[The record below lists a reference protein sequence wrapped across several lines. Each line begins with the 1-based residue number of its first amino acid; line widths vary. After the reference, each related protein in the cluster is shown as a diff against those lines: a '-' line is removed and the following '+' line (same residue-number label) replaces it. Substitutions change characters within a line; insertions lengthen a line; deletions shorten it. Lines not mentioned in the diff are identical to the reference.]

1 MTKKKTTKKI
11 AVRITKRKDPSI
23 DELIGPTTTLEERT
37 AADAVA
43 EELAKEAPGAALI
56 AMMEEFKKLTIKV
69 DKLEGE
75 NNKLRDAMV
84 MDPND
89 GGRFLVM
96 GEKSV
101 ELPIQKDPVDYESFA
116 VFRSPSSGFKQKL
129 IKSRKLRHDDGDSEI
144 IAPVI
149 AEFEK
154 GVCVLTDEHLI
165 ELMRAKEVANVR
177 LGRPMFVE
185 VHDKD
190 QKLAAHKGELSDR
203 AIKSESVTAD
213 TPLEELAV

>member
-1 MTKKKTTKKI
+1 MTKKKTTKKV
-11 AVRITKRKDPSI
+11 ARRKAPSTA
-23 DELIGPTTTLEERT
+23 ELVSPSTTLEERT
-37 AADAVA
+37 AADALA
-43 EELAKEAPGAALI
+43 EELDKEAPGAALV

-84 MDPND
+84 MDPME

-96 GEKSV
+96 GKEPV
-101 ELPIQKDPVDYESFA
+101 ALPIQEEPVDYESFA

-129 IKSRKLRHDDGDSEI
+129 IKGRKNRFADGDHELVP
-144 IAPVI
+144 PVL
-149 AEFEK
+149 AEFEG
-154 GVCVLTDEHLI
+154 GVCTLYDAELI
-165 ELMRAKEVANVR
+165 ELMRVKEKENVT

-185 VHDKD
+185 VHDKE
-190 QKLAAHKGELSDR
+190 QKLAARKGELSDR
-203 AIKSESVTAD
+203 AVKSEKVTVD

>member
-1 MTKKKTTKKI
+1 MTKKKTTKKKV
-11 AVRITKRKDPSI
+11 AGRKGPSTA
-23 DELIGPTTTLEERT
+23 ELISPTTTLEERT

-75 NNKLRDAMV
+75 NDKLRDAMV
-84 MDPND
+84 MDPTQ
-89 GGRFLVM
+89 GGRFLVD
-96 GEKSV
+96 GKTPF
-101 ELPIQKDPVDYESFA
+101 ELPVQEDPIDYDAFA

-129 IKSRKLRHDDGDSEI
+129 VKSRKERFPDGDHEI
-144 IAPVI
+144 IPPI
-149 AEFEK
+149 FAEFEG
-154 GVCVLTDEHLI
+154 GVCVLTEPDHI
-165 ELMRAKEVANVR
+165 ELMRAKEKANVT

-190 QKLAAHKGELSDR
+190 QKLSAHKGELSDR
-203 AIKSESVTAD
+203 AVKSEKVTVD